1 MAQLIKTDGS
11 IVNDVSVD
19 TLQQQQQL
27 VDGYIQ
33 YVYKEDKVF
42 IVNEEGLLRSMDF
55 NAKASEMSGRPLVGD
70 VVVAYQSEL
79 K

>member
-42 IVNEEGLLRSMDF
+42 IVNEEGPLRSMDF

>member
-27 VDGYIQ
+27 VDGYIE

-42 IVNEEGLLRSMDF
+42 IVNEEGVLRSMDF

>member
-11 IVNDVSVD
+11 IVNDVAVD

-33 YVYKEDKVF
+33 YVYKEDRVF